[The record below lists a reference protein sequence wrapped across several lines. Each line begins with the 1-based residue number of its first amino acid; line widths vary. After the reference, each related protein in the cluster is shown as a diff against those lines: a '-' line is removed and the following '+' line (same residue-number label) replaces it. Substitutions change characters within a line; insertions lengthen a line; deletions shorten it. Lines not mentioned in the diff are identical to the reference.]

1 MDLIFQRRVWQDIT
15 VMLDFSHYEFDSYI
29 VWADASSDYFQNS
42 PWARRMVDLEDVSK
56 DGIEMEING
65 DITEQLSM
73 NVSFAYV
80 DWQYNGPKGGIAEMS
95 ADALSNRAKY
105 RINSGVI
112 YKLTDRLQFHLD
124 YKHQDKQERDVIDI
138 IDEDAGLFDVRTVQ
152 IDAYGVMDFS
162 ASYLLFEKWKRVEN
176 PTLKVF
182 VNNALDEDYV
192 NASGYPATERTFGAA
207 LSMTF

>member
-1 MDLIFQRRVWQDIT
+1 MDLIFQRRVWKDIT
-15 VMLDFSHYEFDSYI
+15 VMLDFSHYEFDNYV
-29 VWADASSDYFQNS
+29 VWGEWSSSEFQNS
-42 PWARRMVDLEDVSK
+42 PWGRRMAELEDVSK

-65 DITEQLSM
+65 DVTDQLSM
-73 NVSFAYV
+73 NISFAYV
-80 DWQYNGPKGGIAEMS
+80 DWQYDGPKTGFEGMS

-105 RINSGVI
+105 RINSGVT
-112 YKLTDRLQFHLD
+112 YNLTDRLQFHMD

-138 IDEDAGLFDVRTVQ
+138 IDEDAGLFEIRTVK
-152 IDAYGVMDFS
+152 IDSYGVMDFS

-192 NASGYPATERTFGAA
+192 NVRGYPATERTYGAA
-207 LSMTF
+207 LSMAF